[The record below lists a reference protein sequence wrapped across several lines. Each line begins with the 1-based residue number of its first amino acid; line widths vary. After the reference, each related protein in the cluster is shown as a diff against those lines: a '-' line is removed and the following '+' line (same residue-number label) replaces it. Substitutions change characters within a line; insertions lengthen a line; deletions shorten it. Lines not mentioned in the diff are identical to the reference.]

1 MLSCATWDFGW
12 HIVYNYADDV
22 QPLLPAGSMMH
33 TITWH
38 DNSEANR
45 WNPDPRNWAG
55 FGQRSSDDMSF
66 TWTSYFELDDDEYAA
81 AVAEREAMANNNDN

>member
-1 MLSCATWDFGW
+1 M
-12 HIVYNYADDV
+12 
-22 QPLLPAGSMMH
+22 QPLLPAGTMMH

-66 TWTSYFELDDDEYAA
+66 TWTSYYELDDDDFAA
-81 AVAEREAMANNNDN
+81 ALAEREAMANNNDN

>member
-1 MLSCATWDFGW
+1 M
-12 HIVYNYADDV
+12 
-22 QPLLPAGSMMH
+22 QPLLPKNTILH

-38 DNSEANR
+38 DNSRANR

-66 TWTSYFELDDDEYAA
+66 TWTSWLFELSDEEYEA
-81 AVAEREAMANNNDN
+81 AVAERQALTANDN